1 MRLASFHAF
10 ELIFMMKENNSM
22 LVYFQKLCKT
32 LNETPWNFSVRTN
45 HLIQMFSW
53 SKIQRE
59 NILLPRIR
67 KYGFFVLPRSSDIS
81 ASSEPFPARIRV
93 SGSPENPWSTVR
105 AKSRRVNRSAARACK
120 SEAATSISNES
131 LLQAKGGATPWIS
144 RLILSPSSRGFVF
157 PDRADALNR
166 RPGSNLLRHA
176 GLSGRIWI
184 WASSAAGGAQ
194 RHLWI
199 SCHRLALFD

>member
-1 MRLASFHAF
+1 MQ
-10 ELIFMMKENNSM
+10 NSKWNS
-22 LVYFQKLCKT
+22 LKFLCT
-32 LNETPWNFSVRTN
+32 DQSPDSDV
-45 HLIQMFSW
+45 
-53 SKIQRE
+53 
-59 NILLPRIR
+59 LLKQDSAR
-67 KYGFFVLPRSSDIS
+67 KYLATSNQKIWIFVLPRSSDIS

-131 LLQAKGGATPWIS
+131 LLQATGGATPWIS

>member
-1 MRLASFHAF
+1 
-10 ELIFMMKENNSM
+10 MKLPEIS
-22 LVYFQKLCKT
+22 LYGPITWFWV
-32 LNETPWNFSVRTN
+32 
-45 HLIQMFSW
+45 IQMFSW

-131 LLQAKGGATPWIS
+131 LLQATGGATPWIS